1 MREMKNIIN
10 VAVIGLGY
18 WGPNLVR
25 NFESLDNAKVVYA
38 CDLVEE
44 NLRKVGRNYP
54 SIKLI
59 KDYREI
65 LKDDDVDLICIATPP
80 ASHYRIAKESLEAGK
95 NVLIEKPMATKV
107 EEAEKLIEI
116 AREYNLKIF
125 VDHTFVFSPPVIKI
139 KELIGEIGKPL
150 YFDSERIN
158 LGLLQKDVNVIWD
171 LAPHDFSILTY
182 LFDFKPKSLIA
193 IGSRLRHPYYE
204 DIVHITLK
212 YENGFIAHVHV
223 SWISPIKI
231 RKTIIAGDK
240 KMILYD
246 DTSFFEKVKVYD
258 KGVDIDLSKESPFF
272 PTYRSGDIFIPKIEN
287 REPLKIEA
295 EHVVD
300 CLLNNKKPRV
310 DGYAGLKV
318 VKLLEA
324 CDKSLKE
331 GREVEIE

>member
-1 MREMKNIIN
+1 MREIKNIIN
-10 VAVIGLGY
+10 AAVIGLGY

-44 NLRKVGRNYP
+44 NLRKIGRNYP

-116 AREYNLKIF
+116 AQEHNLKIF

-193 IGSRLRHPYYE
+193 IGSRLRHPYHE
-204 DIVHITLK
+204 DIVHITIK
-212 YENGFIAHVHV
+212 YENGFIAHVHA
-223 SWISPIKI
+223 SWLSPIKI

-272 PTYRSGDIFIPKIEN
+272 PTYRSGDIFVPKIEN

>member
-1 MREMKNIIN
+1 MIR

-25 NFESLDNAKVVYA
+25 NFEAIDNAKVVYA

-44 NLRKVGRNYP
+44 NLNKIRRSYS
-54 SIKLI
+54 SIKLT

-65 LKDDDVDLICIATPP
+65 LKENIDLVCIATPP
-80 ASHYRIAKESLEAGK
+80 ATHYEIAKDCLESGK
-95 NVLIEKPMATKV
+95 HVLIEKPMTTSTD
-107 EEAEKLIEI
+107 EALELIDI
-116 AREYNLKIF
+116 ANDHGLKIF

-139 KELIGEIGKPL
+139 KELIKDIGKPL

-182 LFDFKPKSLIA
+182 LFDFEPERLIA
-193 IGSRLRHPYYE
+193 IGSKLRHPYYE
-204 DIVHITLK
+204 DLAHIMVK
-212 YENGFIAHVHV
+212 YDNGFIAHVHV
-223 SWISPIKI
+223 SWLSPVKI
-231 RKTIIAGDK
+231 RKTIIAGDR

-246 DTSFFEKVKVYD
+246 DTNFFEKVKVYD

-272 PTYRSGDIFIPKIEN
+272 PTYRSGDIYVPKIEN
-287 REPLKIEA
+287 KEPLRIEA

-300 CLLNNKKPRV
+300 CLLNNKKPKV

-318 VKLLEA
+318 VELLEA

-331 GREVEIE
+331 AKEVEL

>member
-1 MREMKNIIN
+1 MTVN

-38 CDLVEE
+38 CDLIDE
-44 NLRKVGRNYP
+44 NFIKINRNYP
-54 SIKLI
+54 SIKLV
-59 KDYREI
+59 KEYREI
-65 LKDDDVDLICIATPP
+65 LEDDKVDLICIATPP
-80 ASHYRIAKESLEAGK
+80 ATHYKIAKECLEAGK
-95 NVLIEKPMATKV
+95 NVLIEKPMTTNVKDAID
-107 EEAEKLIEI
+107 LINI
-116 AREYNLKIF
+116 ADEQDLKIF

-139 KELIGEIGKPL
+139 KEIIDSIGKPL

-158 LGLLQKDVNVIWD
+158 LGLLQKDINVIWD

-182 LFDFKPKSLIA
+182 LFEFEPNSLIA
-193 IGSRLRHPYYE
+193 IGSKLRHPYYE
-204 DIVHITLK
+204 DIAHITIK

-246 DTSFFEKVKVYD
+246 DTNFFEKVKVYD
-258 KGVDIDLSKESPFF
+258 KGVYVDLSKESPFF
-272 PTYRSGDIFIPKIEN
+272 PTYRSGDIYVPKIEN
-287 REPLKIEA
+287 KEPLRIEA
-295 EHVVD
+295 EHVID
-300 CLLNNKKPRV
+300 SILNNKKPIA